1 VNPLRNLSLNPM
13 AALAVSTGLIL
24 ASIAMVLYQENLFER
39 EAARDATVQA
49 DILASSVTAALAFN
63 DAKTAQEYVNALRAN
78 PAIEAAAVYGTDN
91 KALAKFLRPG
101 AAAIPAPIA
110 ARPAALVDNRVD
122 VIVPAVEHGNLLGTV
137 YLRAATEST
146 ERRLLRYGVLVLL
159 VAMGALL
166 TIAFAAAQI
175 SLTRQNARLAD
186 HARELSEANNRLK
199 EEMEQRTAAEEA
211 LRQSQKMEA
220 LGHLSGG
227 IAHDFNNLIAIIK
240 GNLQMLIRRVRQGR
254 GDVLRYAESALEGAD
269 RAGTLTSRI
278 LAFSRQQPLA
288 PMHVNISLLIDGMKD
303 LIRQSVG
310 SQTQIET
317 ALSAKRWIRCDPN
330 QMEHAVLN
338 LANNARDAMPE
349 GGTLRLATAD
359 VQIETQ
365 PSVDDPPPGKY
376 VSLEIRDTGCGM
388 DRETREKAV
397 DPFFTTKPPGQGT
410 GLGLSMIFGYVRQSG
425 GYLTIDSEP
434 GKGTAITILLPQVE
448 AAES

>member
-1 VNPLRNLSLNPM
+1 MNILRNLSLNPM
-13 AALAVSTGLIL
+13 IALAVSVGLIL
-24 ASIAMVLYQENLFER
+24 ASIGMVLYQENLFEQEAVR
-39 EAARDATVQA
+39 ETTVQA
-49 DILASSVTAALAFN
+49 EILASSVTAALAFD

-91 KALAKFLRPG
+91 KELAEFARPG
-101 AAAIPAPIA
+101 AAAVPSKVAAHPAKLA
-110 ARPAALVDNRVD
+110 DNRVD
-122 VIVPAVEHGNLLGTV
+122 VIVPAVEHGNPLGMV

-146 ERRLLRYGVLVLL
+146 ERRILRYGVLVLL

-186 HARELSEANNRLK
+186 HARELSEANKRLK

-240 GNLQMLIRRVRQGR
+240 ANLQMLIRRLQQGR

-317 ALSAKRWIRCDPN
+317 DLSAKRWIRCDPN

-349 GGTLRLATAD
+349 GGTLRVSTAD
-359 VQIETQ
+359 VEIGTQ
-365 PSVDDPPPGKY
+365 TSFDDPPPGKY